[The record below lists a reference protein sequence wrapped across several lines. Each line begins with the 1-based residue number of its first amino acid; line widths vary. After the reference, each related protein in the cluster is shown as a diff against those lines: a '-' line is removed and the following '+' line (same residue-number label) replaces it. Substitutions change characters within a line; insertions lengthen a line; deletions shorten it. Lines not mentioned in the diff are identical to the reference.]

1 MFESVPAAMVAQL
14 LDRGYEVAR
23 STAARAA
30 SIAESRERIRESLLQ
45 ARAIVDIPDADLD
58 GVSLAEDEV
67 SAIDGAFICDNQ
79 SIGDL
84 CTAVAVSVG
93 PKDGQGESSVFMES
107 VPRASR
113 NKEMLQGIMAS
124 MEILMAASSDAKVVL
139 VDGSMLSGL
148 ISISK
153 AMFTTAGMIGELAE
167 RLKTSASDD
176 LRGAVWDLLTSPR
189 FVALP
194 KYTTKNELAPWIPS
208 EFRVQDAKTV
218 ATLALRPGEAT
229 AWILADDHTEK
240 QVRKGSIGRSLG
252 FDEHGDAALKSL
264 MEDVVSCYYRP
275 HPWTP
280 AFRLDLARSTAE
292 NEENSLRVLRA
303 IRDNTTTSGILEPF
317 PLFLVDQYAKQ
328 ISAGAAPM
336 VSMAAME
343 NIEDD
348 DAQLLLAARY
358 RS

>member
-1 MFESVPAAMVAQL
+1 MFDSVPAEMVAAL
-14 LDRGYEVAR
+14 LERGHEVAK
-23 STAARAA
+23 SAAARAA
-30 SIAESRERIRESLLQ
+30 SIAESRDRIRESLLS
-45 ARAIVDIPDADLD
+45 AEVIVELADEDLD
-58 GVSLAEDEV
+58 AVALAEDEV
-67 SAIDGAFICDNQ
+67 SAVDGAFICDSQ

-93 PKDGQGESSVFMES
+93 PKDGQGSSDVFMES

-113 NKEMLQGIMAS
+113 NKEMLQGIMAA
-124 MEILMAASSDAKVVL
+124 MEIVMAASSDAKVVL

-148 ISISK
+148 ISVSK
-153 AMFTTAGMIGELAE
+153 AMFSAYGATGELVD
-167 RLKTSASDD
+167 RIRSAASPD
-176 LRGAVWDLLTSPR
+176 LRSATFELLTAPR

-194 KYTTKNELAPWIPS
+194 KYTTKNELAPWIPG
-208 EFRVQDAKTV
+208 EFRMQDAKTV
-218 ATLALRPGEAT
+218 ATLALRAGEAT
-229 AWILADDHTEK
+229 AWIMADDHTEK

-252 FDEHGDAALKSL
+252 FDEQGDETLKNL

-275 HPWTP
+275 HAWTP

-292 NEENSLRVLRA
+292 NEEASLRIFRA
-303 IRDNTTTSGILEPF
+303 IRDNTTSSGIQEPF
-317 PLFLVDQYAKQ
+317 PIYLVDQYAKQ

-343 NIEDD
+343 NIDDD

>member
-1 MFESVPAAMVAQL
+1 MLESVPAAMVTQL
-14 LDRGYEVAR
+14 LERGYEVAR
-23 STAARAA
+23 SAAARAA
-30 SIAESRERIRESLLQ
+30 SIAEARGRIRESLI
-45 ARAIVDIPDADLD
+45 AADAIVEISDAELD
-58 GVSLAEDEV
+58 GVPLAEDEV
-67 SAIDGAFICDNQ
+67 SAVDGAFICDNQ

-93 PKDGQGESSVFMES
+93 PKDGEGSSSVFMES

-113 NKEMLQGIMAS
+113 NKEMLQGVMAA
-124 MEILMAASSDAKVVL
+124 MEIVMAASSPAKVVL

-153 AMFTTAGMIGELAE
+153 AMFTTAGMGGELAD
-167 RLKTSASDD
+167 RLRASATPE
-176 LRGAVWDLLTSPR
+176 LRAAVWDLLTSRR

-208 EFRVQDAKTV
+208 EFRAQDAKTV

-240 QVRKGSIGRSLG
+240 QVRRGSIGRSLG
-252 FDEHGDAALKSL
+252 FDENGDAALKSL

-275 HPWTP
+275 HAWTP
-280 AFRLDLARSTAE
+280 AFRLDLARKTAE
-292 NEENSLRVLRA
+292 DEEASLRVLRA

-317 PLFLVDQYAKQ
+317 PLYLVDQYAKQ